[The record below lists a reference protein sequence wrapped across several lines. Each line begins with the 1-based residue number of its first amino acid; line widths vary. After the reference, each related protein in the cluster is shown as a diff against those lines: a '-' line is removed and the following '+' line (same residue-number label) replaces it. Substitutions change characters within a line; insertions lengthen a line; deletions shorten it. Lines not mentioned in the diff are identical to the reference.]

1 MAAAMTNFVP
11 GQRWYSLAEPELGLG
26 TVLRTEPRAVQVV
39 YTQSGVIR
47 HYAVASAPL
56 ERARFQP
63 GDRIVAGGETR
74 SVEKMI
80 EQDGL
85 YFYLCDGE
93 PLPET
98 ALDDRQAAGRPED
111 RLMAARVG
119 SNRHFRLRL
128 QSLQSRA
135 QARARPSWGLE
146 SARVQLLP
154 HQLGVVAGAL
164 AQPSPRVLLA
174 DEVGLGKTIEAGLIL
189 ARLIASGRAER
200 VLILVP
206 EPLVVQWFVE
216 LRRRFQ
222 LNFAVYDEERVA
234 SIEASGGSDNPFEDD
249 QWVLTELGFL
259 TASSKRQ
266 QQLTSAGWDL
276 VIVDEAHHLAWTPEE
291 ASAEY
296 QLVEQ
301 LALTTPS
308 LILLTAT
315 PEQLGRAGHF
325 ARLRLLDPDRYSDLQ
340 HFVGESE
347 RFQAVSVAAAELL
360 DGGELS
366 AQSQSHIETLLGDDR
381 EAKSQIDKLPDEA
394 AREALLDALIDRHG
408 TGRVMFRNRRDS
420 VGGFPQRE
428 PSPAQLASP
437 GHDPALAARLLAEFD
452 ADLQTPD
459 LSPAFGSSESDD
471 VPAAVT
477 LLTHDPRFAWLLEL
491 IESLA
496 EQKLVLIC
504 RSRAKVEL
512 LEAALRIKAAVR
524 VARFHE
530 GLSLAQ
536 RDRNAA
542 FFAQSDGA
550 RLLLCSEI
558 GSEGRNFQF
567 AHHLILWDL
576 PADPDLLEQRI
587 GRLDRIGQTESIKIH
602 YCVLAD
608 TAQWALARWLELG
621 LDAFRTS
628 PADGRELF
636 NQFGKRLVDTAR
648 AVALGKSGSHQALE
662 TLISESRQVHEQL
675 SSDIRAGR
683 DRLLELATRRDHGG
697 GELIDALDGVDN
709 DPLQD
714 AYVQQ
719 LFEHFG
725 IDVEELGLRR
735 VRLDPEYVNN
745 NAFPGLKDGAETIT
759 FDRYEALGRDDL
771 GFVRLDHPLV
781 SGAQDLLLS
790 SEDGGA
796 AFVIDAS
803 LPSRSVLLETVS
815 VLEAIAPRGV
825 DVNRFL
831 PPTPIRVLVDSR
843 RERREH
849 EVDPAAESRSDER
862 PADLARLRKVLNTLV
877 PALRDAAMAM
887 AETDSAELI
896 DSARQAASSE
906 LSRARN
912 RLSALRRV
920 NPNVRESELTQL
932 DEQREALDQ
941 ALSGARLR
949 LDAVRLIAS
958 PDIMQLAA
966 RA

>member
-1 MAAAMTNFVP
+1 MLEFVP

-26 TVLRTEPRAVQVV
+26 TVLRTAPRSVQVV

-47 HYAVASAPL
+47 HYATASAPL
-56 ERARFQP
+56 ERARFQA
-63 GDRIVAGGETR
+63 GDRIVAAGESR
-74 SVEKMI
+74 SVEQVI

-85 YFYLCDGE
+85 YFYLCGGE

-111 RLMAARVG
+111 RLVAARVG

-128 QSLQSRA
+128 NTLQARA

-146 SARVQLLP
+146 SARIQLLP

-164 AQPSPRVLLA
+164 AQPTPRVLLA

-234 SIEASGGSDNPFEDD
+234 SIEASGSSENPFLDD

-259 TASSKRQ
+259 TASSKRRE
-266 QQLTSAGWDL
+266 QLTSAGWDL
-276 VIVDEAHHLAWTPEE
+276 IIVDEAHHLAWDPEE
-291 ASAEY
+291 ASPQY

-315 PEQLGRAGHF
+315 PEQLGRSGHF

-340 HFVGESE
+340 HFVAESE
-347 RFQAVSVAAAELL
+347 QFQAVSQAASELL
-360 DGGELS
+360 GDDPLS
-366 AQSQSHIETLLGDDR
+366 PASEKHLATILGDDR
-381 EAKSQIDKLPDEA
+381 EAIGHIEQLPDPA
-394 AREALLDALIDRHG
+394 AKEALLDALIDRHG
-408 TGRVMFRNRRDS
+408 TGRVMFRNRRES
-420 VGGFPQRE
+420 VGGFPGRE
-428 PSPAQLASP
+428 PVAVHLPSP
-437 GHDPALAARLLAEFD
+437 GHDPALAARLIEEFD
-452 ADLQTPD
+452 RDLQPPD
-459 LSPAFGSSESDD
+459 LSPAFNAAETED
-471 VPAAVT
+471 VPPAVT
-477 LLTHDPRFAWLLEL
+477 ILTHDPRFAWLLQL
-491 IESLA
+491 IEQLDDH
-496 EQKLVLIC
+496 KLVLIC

-512 LEAALRIKAAVR
+512 LEAALRIKASVR

-542 FFAQSDGA
+542 YFAQNDGA
-550 RLLLCSEI
+550 RVLLCSEI

-587 GRLDRIGQTESIKIH
+587 GRLDRIGQSETIKIH

-608 TAQWALARWLELG
+608 TAQAALARWLEEG
-621 LDAFRTS
+621 LDAFRSS
-628 PADGRELF
+628 PPDGRELYH
-636 NQFGKRLVDTAR
+636 QFGPRTVEVAR
-648 AVALGKSGSHQALE
+648 AIARGKSGSHQHLE
-662 TLISESRQVHEQL
+662 QLIADSRTRHEQL
-675 SSDIRAGR
+675 SEQIRSGR

-697 GELIDALDGVDN
+697 SELIAALDGIDH

-714 AYVQQ
+714 GYVQQ

-745 NAFPGLKDGAETIT
+745 NAFPGLKDGPETIT

-781 SGAQDLLLS
+781 MGAQELLLS

-796 AFVIDAS
+796 AFVIDSS
-803 LPSRSVLLETVS
+803 LPSRSVLLEAVF
-815 VLEAIAPRGV
+815 VLETIAPRGV
-825 DVNRFL
+825 DVGRFL
-831 PPTPIRVLVDSR
+831 PSTPIRVLVDSR
-843 RERREH
+843 RERRQH

-877 PALRDAAMAM
+877 PALRDEAATMADQD
-887 AETDSAELI
+887 AAELI
-896 DSARQAASSE
+896 ADARARASEE
-906 LSRARN
+906 LSRARE

-920 NPNVRESELTQL
+920 NPNVRESELTQV

-941 ALSGARLR
+941 ALSGARVR

-966 RA
+966 RN

>member
-1 MAAAMTNFVP
+1 MVEFIP

-26 TVLRTEPRAVQVV
+26 TVLRTAPRSVQVV

-47 HYAVASAPL
+47 HYATASAPL
-56 ERARFQP
+56 ERAKFQA
-63 GDRIVAGGETR
+63 GDHIVCDGEGRT
-74 SVEKMI
+74 VENVI

-85 YFYLCDGE
+85 FFYLCDGE

-98 ALDDRQAAGRPED
+98 SLDDRQAAGRPED
-111 RLMAARVG
+111 RLVAARVG

-128 QSLQSRA
+128 QSLQ
-135 QARARPSWGLE
+135 ARAEARGRPSWGLE

-222 LNFAVYDEERVA
+222 LNFAVYDEERAA
-234 SIEASGGSDNPFEDD
+234 SIEASGSGENPFLDD
-249 QWVLTELGFL
+249 QWVLTELSFL
-259 TASSKRQ
+259 TKSTKRSEQ
-266 QQLTSAGWDL
+266 IANAGWDL
-276 VIVDEAHHLAWTPEE
+276 VIVDEAHHLAWDPEE
-291 ASAEY
+291 ASPEY

-301 LALTTPS
+301 LSLTTPS

-340 HFVGESE
+340 HFISESDS
-347 RFQAVSVAAAELL
+347 FQAVSAIASELL
-360 DGGELS
+360 DKGDLS
-366 AQSQSHIETLLGDDR
+366 AAPRAELAKLLKDDR
-381 EAKSQIDKLPDEA
+381 IATEQIDALPDEA
-394 AREALLDALIDRHG
+394 AQEILLDALIDRHG
-408 TGRVMFRNRRDS
+408 TGRVMFRNRRES
-420 VGGFPQRE
+420 VGGFPERE
-428 PSPAQLASP
+428 PVPANLPSP
-437 GHDPALAARLLAEFD
+437 GHDPALAARLLAEFNS
-452 ADLQTPD
+452 DLLPPD
-459 LSPAFGSSESDD
+459 LSPAFSASETDD
-471 VPAAVT
+471 VPPAVT
-477 LLTHDPRFAWLLEL
+477 LLTYDPRFHWLLEL
-491 IESLA
+491 IEELA

-512 LEAALRIKAAVR
+512 LEAALRMKASIR

-542 FFAQSDGA
+542 FFAQTDGA
-550 RLLLCSEI
+550 KLLLCSEI

-567 AHHLILWDL
+567 AHHLVLWDL

-587 GRLDRIGQTESIKIH
+587 GRLDRIGQSETIKIH
-602 YCVLAD
+602 YCTLGD
-608 TAQWALARWLELG
+608 TAQAALARWFESG
-621 LDAFRTS
+621 LDAFRSS
-628 PADGRELF
+628 PPDGRELF
-636 NQFGKRLVDTAR
+636 NQFGERLVDTAR
-648 AVALGKSGSHQALE
+648 GIAEGESGSHQALDQ
-662 TLISESRQVHEQL
+662 LIADSREAHDQL
-675 SSDIRAGR
+675 SEQIRGGR

-697 GELIDALDGVDN
+697 VELIEALDGVDN
-709 DPLQD
+709 DPLKD
-714 AYVQQ
+714 SYVQQ

-725 IDVEELGLRR
+725 IDVEELGPRR

-745 NAFPGLKDGAETIT
+745 NAFPGLKDGPETIT
-759 FDRYEALGRDDL
+759 FDRYEALARDDI

-781 SGAQDLLLS
+781 IGAQELLLS
-790 SEDGGA
+790 SEEGGA
-796 AFVIDAS
+796 AFVIDPS
-803 LPSRSVLLETVS
+803 LPSRSVLLEAVA
-815 VLEAIAPRGV
+815 VLETIAPRGV
-825 DVNRFL
+825 DVDRFL
-831 PPTPIRVLVDSR
+831 PPTPLRVLVDSR

-849 EVDPAAESRSDER
+849 DVDPAAESRSDER
-862 PADLARLRKVLNTLV
+862 PADLARLRKVLKTLV

-887 AETDSAELI
+887 AEKDTAEMI
-896 DSARQAASSE
+896 ADARERAKQE
-906 LSRARN
+906 LERAKE

-920 NPNVRESELTQL
+920 NPNVRESELVQL
-932 DEQREALDQ
+932 DEQRVALDE

-966 RA
+966 RS